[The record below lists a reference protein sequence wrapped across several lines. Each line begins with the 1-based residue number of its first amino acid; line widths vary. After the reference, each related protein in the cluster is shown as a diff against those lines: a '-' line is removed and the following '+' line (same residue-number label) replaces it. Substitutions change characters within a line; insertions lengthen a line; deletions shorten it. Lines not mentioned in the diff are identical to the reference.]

1 MTEALRPDCPD
12 RSRREFLKTL
22 GTATLSSTFRLDDT
36 TAAAAVTTILKTPR
50 ETAVSRFYRSLT
62 DLQRSRICFPA
73 HHPLRTRVQ
82 PNWAIVKPTIGDLPP
97 KQRALCA
104 DVFHDLCSED
114 GRKRFLRQMDEDY
127 GGFENYHVAIFGE
140 PDTDQPFEWVLSG
153 RHATL
158 RADGNRIDGLP
169 FTGPIFYGH
178 AGQSGNVWSF
188 QGELARTIFKTFDGT
203 QTAKVLAA
211 RFASDDIR
219 STKQRDVQ
227 NCGSN
232 LSLGEFDNQQKAMLW
247 NYLKGLFLPFRS
259 ITAASQSSFLGANV
273 VDKFCLTNIHN
284 NESINSYMYTNFK
297 FESPV
302 CSWCFHEIPH
312 VHAWLN
318 INEESQTGKKVR
330 PL

>member
-62 DLQRSRICFPA
+62 DLQKAQICFPA
-73 HHPLRTRVQ
+73 HHPLRTRVH

-97 KQRALCA
+97 KQKALCA

-178 AGQSGNVWSF
+178 ASPDHHDNSTQKGNVWRF
-188 QGELARTIFKTFDGT
+188 QAECARELCTTLNETQRAVANESRSVKDGDSLIASLDPGLCPRDLYRYQVNKVRDLIEAILLPFGGSEKTLRRTIDIDDCYFLND
-203 QTAKVLAA
+203 L
-211 RFASDDIR
+211 RFRIYL
-219 STKQRDVQ
+219 Q
-227 NCGSN
+227 GSN
-232 LSLGEFDNQQKAMLW
+232 ENILADVWTLETPFLSC
-247 NYLKGLFLPFRS
+247 
-259 ITAASQSSFLGANV
+259 T
-273 VDKFCLTNIHN
+273 
-284 NESINSYMYTNFK
+284 
-297 FESPV
+297 
-302 CSWCFHEIPH
+302 FHGSPH
-312 VHAWLN
+312 VHVWLN
-318 INEESQTGKKVR
+318 VNAQVTSI
-330 PL
+330 